1 MTTRKIII
9 ETQYKILHQQILNI
23 LNKQIMPD
31 LNTYE
36 LSDIIFMLIQHFSD
50 CDNTN
55 YKQKID
61 FIIDLDTAQ
70 MVTQDERDKIYDVIY
85 HFILWFKQL
94 K

>member
-9 ETQYKILHQQILNI
+9 ENQYLKLCKQITTI
-23 LNKQIMPD
+23 LNKQIMPS

-50 CDNTN
+50 CDDTN
-55 YKQKID
+55 FKSKIN
-61 FIIDLDTAQ
+61 FIIDLDSNQ
-70 MVTQDERDKIYDVIY
+70 IITQNESDKIYDVIY
-85 HFILWFKQL
+85 NFILWFKQL